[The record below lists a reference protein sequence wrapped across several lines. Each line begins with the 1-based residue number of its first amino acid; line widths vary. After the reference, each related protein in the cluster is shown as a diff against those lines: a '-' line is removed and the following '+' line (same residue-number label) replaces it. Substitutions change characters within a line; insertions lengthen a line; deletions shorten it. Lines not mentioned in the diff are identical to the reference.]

1 MFLEIQ
7 NVDGIDDAV
16 YFVGWLTDRITEYA
30 LNTANMNPALM
41 KLWDEYFKENDLGWV
56 KDSTDTP
63 IPPSTSYIISEYFT
77 NLVID
82 QPGNSFIITTD
93 PDNMLRNTGLAID
106 TLAAIINNGNLSTK
120 AYPYFD
126 EVFDYFADNIDSYYA
141 EWRELNVPNTV

>member
-7 NVDGIDDAV
+7 NTDGLDDVV

-30 LNTANMNPALM
+30 LNPANMTPALM
-41 KLWDEYFKENDLGWV
+41 KLWDDYFKENDLGWV
-56 KDSTDTP
+56 TDSTDTP

-106 TLAAIINNGNLSTK
+106 TLAAIINNGNLSTP

-126 EVFDYFADNIDSYYA
+126 DVFNYFADNIDSYYA
-141 EWRELNVPNTV
+141 EWRELNVPDAV